1 MAQDRTSVV
10 TGSNK
15 GIGKAIA
22 ETLAR
27 NGYAV
32 VVNYH
37 RDAASA
43 QDTWNSIREI
53 SPRSVL
59 VQADVTSP
67 EGARQLVET
76 ALSQFQR
83 LDVLVNNVGSFLVKS
98 VYDTSV
104 EEWDGIIRSNLSSA
118 FYCIKSVLTAMREQ
132 RSGHIINIGSINA
145 ENARGAPTTAAY
157 NVSKTGLVVLTK
169 SVARSEARYGIRCNI
184 VNPGFIE
191 TESTTDADRRE
202 MPTLIPLGSLGKAE
216 DVANAVEFLL
226 SDKAGYITGAV
237 LNVHGG
243 LWV

>member
-1 MAQDRTSVV
+1 MGEIKMAVV

-22 ETLAR
+22 EMLAR
-27 NGYAV
+27 HGYAV
-32 VVNYH
+32 VINYH

-43 QDTWNSIREI
+43 QDAWNAIREI
-53 SPRSVL
+53 SPESLL
-59 VQADVTSP
+59 VQADVSTP
-67 EGARQLVET
+67 DGARHLIES
-76 ALSQFQR
+76 ARSSFNR

-104 EEWDGIIRSNLSSA
+104 EEWDNVIRSNLSSA
-118 FYCIKSVLTAMREQ
+118 FYCSKFALPILREQ
-132 RSGHIINIGSINA
+132 KSGDIINIGSINA

-169 SVARSEARYGIRCNI
+169 SLARSEARYGIRCNI

-191 TESTTDADRRE
+191 TYATSDADKRE
-202 MPTLIPLGSLGKAE
+202 MPTLIPLGTLGKTE

-226 SDKAGYITGAV
+226 SDKARYITGAV

>member
-1 MAQDRTSVV
+1 MGEIKTAIV

-15 GIGKAIA
+15 GIGKSIA
-22 ETLAR
+22 EMLAR
-27 NGYAV
+27 QGYAV

-43 QDTWNSIREI
+43 QDTWNALREI
-53 SPRSVL
+53 SPESLL
-59 VQADVTSP
+59 VQADVSTP
-67 EGARQLVET
+67 DGARQLIET
-76 ALSQFQR
+76 THSHFNR

-98 VYDTSV
+98 VFDTTI
-104 EEWDGIIRSNLSSA
+104 EEWDNIIRSNLSSA
-118 FYCIKSVLTAMREQ
+118 FYCSKFALPILREQ
-132 RSGHIINIGSINA
+132 KSGDIINIGSINA

-169 SVARSEARYGIRCNI
+169 SLARSEARYGIRCNI

-191 TESTTDADRRE
+191 TYATSDADRRE
-202 MPTLIPLGSLGKAE
+202 MPTLIPLGSLGKPE

-226 SDKAGYITGAV
+226 SDKARYITGAV
-237 LNVHGG
+237 INVHGG